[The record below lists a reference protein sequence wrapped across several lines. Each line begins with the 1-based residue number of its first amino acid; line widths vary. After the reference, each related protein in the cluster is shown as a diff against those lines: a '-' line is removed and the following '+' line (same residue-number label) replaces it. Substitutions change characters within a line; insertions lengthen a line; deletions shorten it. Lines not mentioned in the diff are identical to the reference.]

1 MNTELRKKAEND
13 LKKDFVKLM
22 SNSVFGRTMGYVR
35 KHKDIK
41 LLANKPRKNYQNQTI
56 MQQHFF
62 LKIYQQQKRKKTQV
76 FLNKPVY
83 LGLLILEINK
93 IAMHEFWSDNV
104 EQKYGQ
110 KI

>member
-41 LLANKPRKNYQNQTI
+41 LLANKPRKNY
-56 MQQHFF
+56 
-62 LKIYQQQKRKKTQV
+62 
-76 FLNKPVY
+76 
-83 LGLLILEINK
+83 
-93 IAMHEFWSDNV
+93 
-104 EQKYGQ
+104 
-110 KI
+110 